1 VIRALKAG
9 QCGGAARA
17 GDLEAYG
24 DVLDR
29 ACTCAAVRT
38 DPSEPQMLRWFENRV
53 DPFGRQAIVMPP
65 SALLAFYWHFVQPIW
80 PVFAL
85 ILFFDLLAA
94 VSEVLLATF
103 MAQLIDLMKSATSAV
118 GFFSDRAGVLLWML
132 FVVLVARP
140 VITFAYEVL
149 KNQVLSPPFQT
160 RVRWQTH
167 GYMLRQSLGFFQN
180 EFAGRVANR
189 LMQTAPAIRDSFLTL
204 SDATVF
210 VAVQWLSAMA
220 LFWAADPLLVIP
232 LVAWFAAYGVAL
244 AWFIPLIRKR
254 STEASEA
261 RSTLLGRIVDSYT
274 NILTVKLFA
283 HSENEDA
290 YARAALEEQ
299 TGKYRSYVRVTT
311 IMAGT
316 LSTLNALLIT
326 GTVALALW
334 LWTSN
339 LVSLGDIAL
348 VATLVVRITQ
358 MSGWVLNLV
367 TTIFENIGVVQDGME
382 TISRP
387 HAIVDKAGARPLVVS
402 KGEIRFDGIRFNYGS
417 AKGTP
422 GADPARIIDGLSL
435 TIRGGEKIG
444 LIGRS
449 GAGKST
455 LVSLLLRFYNLDKG
469 RILIDGQDI
478 AEVTQESLRAAI
490 GMVTQDT
497 SLLHRS
503 VLDNIIYGRPEAG
516 LPGAMEAAKQADA
529 HEFIVDL
536 EDTEG
541 RQSYWAR
548 VGERGIKLS
557 GGQRQRIA
565 IARVLLKDAPIL
577 ILDEAT
583 SALDSEAEA
592 AIQEQLLNLMSG
604 KTVIAIAHRL
614 STIAAMDRLIVLD
627 HGHILEEGN
636 HNELLLRRGL
646 YAELW
651 ARQSGGFMAKS

>member
-1 VIRALKAG
+1 
-9 QCGGAARA
+9 
-17 GDLEAYG
+17 
-24 DVLDR
+24 
-29 ACTCAAVRT
+29 
-38 DPSEPQMLRWFENRV
+38 MLRWFENRV